1 MNEIMKTKYNIISA
15 ALLLLMG
22 SVALSSCRGDGGFDY
37 DHEGFYITDTE
48 NNPIV
53 KFSVEDT
60 PASYTVTVQ
69 STDKVTNDVTF
80 TLAVDPSKVDEY
92 NAEHGTNYYA
102 IPDGSVELS
111 TKQVTI
117 KGDEAISSGSVVTV
131 ISTEDFKEGRSYII
145 PVTIT
150 GVQGSGNEVLPG
162 SKTIFLRISRV
173 INFPAINANYNAS
186 SNFIFD
192 KTIPLSTLTYEMK
205 IYPTGLPRSQGPHRF
220 MALEQDDE
228 SKSLLL
234 RFNEANTENKLQ
246 VLLSG
251 NRFISN
257 TQFENNQ
264 WYLLSIV
271 ADGTNITLYVNGE
284 LDSSIKG
291 SIEGGS
297 LNFQRYE
304 MGMSWGGNYPRNQF
318 FAHRFCE
325 IRIWDRALST
335 TEIKAGMCGVDPG
348 SEGLKAYWKFDEG
361 EGHIFKDATGNG
373 FDMDWSQTSRDTRE
387 NGVMVATPDAANY
400 IQWVKDDINKCAN

>member
-1 MNEIMKTKYNIISA
+1 MKAKYNIISA
-15 ALLLLMG
+15 VLLLLMG
-22 SVALSSCRGDGGFDY
+22 GFMFSSCRDDGGFDY
-37 DHEGFYITDTE
+37 GHEGFYITDTE

-69 STDKVTNDVTF
+69 STDKVKSDVTF
-80 TLAVDPSKVDEY
+80 SLALDLDKVEEY
-92 NAEHGTNYYA
+92 NATHGTTYFA
-102 IPDGSVELS
+102 VPEGSVELTES
-111 TKQVTI
+111 KVTM
-117 KGDEAISSGSVVTV
+117 KADEAISSGALVRVL
-131 ISTEDFKEGRSYII
+131 STEEFVEGRTYII
-145 PVTIT
+145 PVTVT
-150 GVQGSGNEVLPG
+150 DVQGSSDPMLKG
-162 SKTIFLRISRV
+162 SKTIYLRISRV
-173 INFPAINANYNAS
+173 INFAAINANYQAS

-220 MALEQDDE
+220 MALEQSDE

-234 RFNEANTENKLQ
+234 RFNEANTENRLQ
-246 VLLSG
+246 VILSG

-271 ADGTNITLYVNGE
+271 ADGTNISLYVNGE
-284 LDSSIKG
+284 LDSSIQG

-304 MGMSWGGNYPRNQF
+304 MGMSWGGGYPRSQF
-318 FAHRFCE
+318 FSHRFCE
-325 IRIWDRALST
+325 IRIWDRALSA
-335 TEIKAGMCGVDPG
+335 TEIKGGICGVDPN
-348 SEGLKAYWKFDEG
+348 SEGLQAYWKFNEG

-373 FDMDWSQTSRDTRE
+373 FDMDWSQTSRDMRE
-387 NGVMVATPDAANY
+387 NGVMNPTPDAANY